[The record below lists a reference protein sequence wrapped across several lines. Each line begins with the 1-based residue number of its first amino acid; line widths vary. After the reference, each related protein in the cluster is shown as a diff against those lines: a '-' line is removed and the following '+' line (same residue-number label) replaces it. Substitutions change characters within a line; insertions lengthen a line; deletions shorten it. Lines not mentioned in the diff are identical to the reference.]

1 MHSLPLRTLSPL
13 VVIEPG
19 PQTDKCSFYLPGCLS
34 DQLQSLL
41 CRRDHSLTHNRIHH
55 RSHHKLTCFQLQVS
69 AMATTQHTPTRIRR
83 DTCPLSPHHSSPL
96 FLNNATGTHTELQIL
111 CPGGHHKCYPMNH
124 IQRNQRLTRP
134 RCSQGPCRPIFC
146 AVDAHRQHSYPQT
159 ISGRHSI
166 PCLPSDCA

>member
-69 AMATTQHTPTRIRR
+69 VLDALKVHVVQYFARLTLTDSTRI
-83 DTCPLSPHHSSPL
+83 HKL
-96 FLNNATGTHTELQIL
+96 FLVVTQFRAFHQIARKYDAKQQIL
-111 CPGGHHKCYPMNH
+111 DLLTDVSQLLQLRKCH
-124 IQRNQRLTRP
+124 FLSRP
-134 RCSQGPCRPIFC
+134 LDSQ
-146 AVDAHRQHSYPQT
+146 
-159 ISGRHSI
+159 
-166 PCLPSDCA
+166 CL